1 MDSGSVLEFDGRK
14 GFHPITPI
22 ADMYSKVKEK
32 QQEKKEKLNMW
43 QYQCGVIHVS
53 KRHNITAA
61 LRLCF

>member
-32 QQEKKEKLNMW
+32 QQEKKEKLNM
-43 QYQCGVIHVS
+43 
-53 KRHNITAA
+53 
-61 LRLCF
+61 